1 MHFSHDGCD
10 AVWSMYNHH
19 VNANQIWYDALNKTP
34 GRVGPP
40 IEPPPEDI
48 RQYWRDWMDGDGF
61 PFWSFWE
68 NNRTWWAIRDLP
80 NVLFIHFTNLK
91 RDMPGQ
97 MRRIASFLD
106 ITIDESRWDAIVEYC
121 SFDWMKANA
130 TKSVPF

>member
-1 MHFSHDGCD
+1 
-10 AVWSMYNHH
+10 
-19 VNANQIWYDALNKTP
+19 
-34 GRVGPP
+34 
-40 IEPPPEDI
+40 
-48 RQYWRDWMDGDGF
+48 MDGDGF